1 MNKKK
6 FISLMITCT
15 TAQTVRFLITSRLLL
30 VSNSKRSKAG
40 EKSKTFILTETPK
53 LKLDFN

>member
-1 MNKKK
+1 
-6 FISLMITCT
+6 MITCT
-15 TAQTVRFLITSRLLL
+15 TAQTVRFLIISRLLL

-40 EKSKTFILTETPK
+40 EKSKTFILTVTPK